1 MVMFAGETTG
11 DATITTDGE
20 DALTTVTATGVP
32 ASAATVVMGT
42 VHVSVVGTDGVL
54 ITVRIRQTNV
64 SGDIIGEAVTR
75 TVVATEAHDMHII
88 VVDPSTS
95 AANLVY
101 VITVQ
106 VASGSANTTVAY
118 SSIVVLETGQ
128 T

>member
-1 MVMFAGETTG
+1 
-11 DATITTDGE
+11 
-20 DALTTVTATGVP
+20 
-32 ASAATVVMGT
+32 
-42 VHVSVVGTDGVL
+42 
-54 ITVRIRQTNV
+54 
-64 SGDIIGEAVTR
+64 
-75 TVVATEAHDMHII
+75 MHII